1 MFEFLKELIGE
12 AYTDEV
18 EKKVAQEVGKAYV
31 PKSKYDEVNSDKK
44 ALEKTISDG
53 DAQLEALKGVDADGL
68 KAQIE
73 ALQAENKT
81 AAEKYEADL
90 RQVRLDAA
98 IETALIGAK
107 AVNTK
112 AVRALLDPA
121 KITLEGEAVKG
132 LDEQLAALKES
143 DAWAFAAESAAGT
156 TGRDQGN
163 GSGAEPTVQD
173 AIAAAMYPKK
183 T

>member
-44 ALEKTISDG
+44 ALEKTISDR

-81 AAEKYEADL
+81 AAEKY
-90 RQVRLDAA
+90 
-98 IETALIGAK
+98 
-107 AVNTK
+107 
-112 AVRALLDPA
+112 
-121 KITLEGEAVKG
+121 
-132 LDEQLAALKES
+132 
-143 DAWAFAAESAAGT
+143 AAELKASNKRAKLQINLIKDGAVDPEVVGSMFNLDDFDDDLKGYEAKRDEIKAQKTWTFPDESVAGT
-156 TGRDQGN
+156 TGRDHGS
-163 GSGAEPTVQD
+163 GSGAELTVQD
-173 AIAAAMYPKK
+173 AIAEAMYPKK

>member
-18 EKKVAQEVGKAYV
+18 EKKVAQEVGKSYV
-31 PKSKYDEVNSDKK
+31 PKSKYDEVNSEKK
-44 ALEKTISDG
+44 KLETTIG
-53 DAQLEALKGVDADGL
+53 ERDAQLEALKGVDADGL

-73 ALQAENKT
+73 TLQAENKT
-81 AAEKYEADL
+81 AAEKFEADL

-143 DAWAFAAESAAGT
+143 QKWAFADESAAGT
-156 TGRDQGN
+156 TGRDHGS

-173 AIAAAMYPKK
+173 AIAEAMYPKK